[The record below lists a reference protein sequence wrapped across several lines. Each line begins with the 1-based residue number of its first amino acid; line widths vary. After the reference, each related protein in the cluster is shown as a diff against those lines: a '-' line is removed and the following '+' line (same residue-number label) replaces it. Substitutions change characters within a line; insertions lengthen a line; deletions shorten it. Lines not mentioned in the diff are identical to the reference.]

1 MYVTI
6 EHYSPK
12 AYRLL
17 ACSVPARFRGEEGK
31 GKGREK
37 GNEEKGNDEDGN
49 EGTRFNGNKGRRGEE
64 RGRGYRK
71 GEGG

>member
-17 ACSVPARFRGEEGK
+17 ACSVPAGFRGEEGK

-49 EGTRFNGNKGRRGEE
+49 EGKV
-64 RGRGYRK
+64 
-71 GEGG
+71 